1 MTSAP
6 RKKYTVIIE
15 QDEDGWF
22 VAKCPSLPGCASQ
35 GKSRAEAIE
44 NIREAIQGSL
54 ETRAANSIPLTVET
68 TEIEA

>member
-22 VAKCPSLPGCASQ
+22 VAKCPNLPGCASQ

-68 TEIEA
+68 IEIEA